1 MGLQPPKTMKIPRGS
16 GAQASG
22 TPAAGLLE
30 LLRPNLN
37 FMNLHARSVRN
48 LWSNVRASGVQRVLG
63 RFFRAAAVII
73 KFSYMNDLRKRG
85 LLAVPGISVCLLPK
99 LACPAC
105 WPAYAGL
112 LSSLGLG
119 FLISTA
125 YLLPLTAG
133 FLVVALGTI
142 ALRARNRRGYGPFL
156 IGLAAAGAILLAKFA
171 WQSNP
176 VMYSALGVLVMSSAW
191 DAWTPKNANGEITH
205 EKKTGKTKV
214 EIFIAGCPLCERTI
228 QLVMGLVGSSHQ
240 VVISDM
246 RRPEVA
252 SRAEQYGIRTVP
264 AVVIDGEL
272 TKCCKGRG
280 CDEQVLRSA
289 LR

>member
-1 MGLQPPKTMKIPRGS
+1 
-16 GAQASG
+16 
-22 TPAAGLLE
+22 
-30 LLRPNLN
+30 
-37 FMNLHARSVRN
+37 
-48 LWSNVRASGVQRVLG
+48 
-63 RFFRAAAVII
+63 
-73 KFSYMNDLRKRG
+73 MNDLRKRG

-105 WPAYAGL
+105 WPGYAGL

-119 FLISTA
+119 FLLSTA
-125 YLLPLTAG
+125 YMLPLTAA

-142 ALRARNRRGYGPFL
+142 ALQAKNRRVYGPFL
-156 IGLAAAGAILLAKFA
+156 IGLVAAGAILLAKFA
-171 WQSNP
+171 WESNP
-176 VMYSALGVLVMSSAW
+176 VMYSALGVLIMSSGW
-191 DAWTPKNANGEITH
+191 DAWPPTTANVEITQ
-205 EKKTGKTKV
+205 EKKTTRTKKKV

-228 QLVMGLVGSSHQ
+228 QLVMGHVDSSHQ

-272 TKCCKGRG
+272 TACCKGRG

-289 LR
+289 LQ

>member
-1 MGLQPPKTMKIPRGS
+1 MLEPR
-16 GAQASG
+16 
-22 TPAAGLLE
+22 E
-30 LLRPNLN
+30 Y
-37 FMNLHARSVRN
+37 SVF
-48 LWSNVRASGVQRVLG
+48 SEAFPG
-63 RFFRAAAVII
+63 RCHCIT
-73 KFSYMNDLRKRG
+73 FSCMNDLRKRG
-85 LLAVPGISVCLLPK
+85 LLAVPGIGVCLLPK

-125 YLLPLTAG
+125 YMLPLTAG
-133 FLVVALGTI
+133 FLVVSLGTM
-142 ALRARNRRGYGPFL
+142 ALRAKNPRGYGPFL
-156 IGLAAAGAILLAKFA
+156 IGLVAGGAVLLAKFA

-176 VMYSALGVLVMSSAW
+176 VVYSALGVLIMSWAW
-191 DAWTPKNANGEITH
+191 DAWPPKNATVEITW
-205 EKKTGKTKV
+205 EKKTTKGKKKV

-228 QLVMGLVGSSHQ
+228 QLVMGLVDSSHQ

-246 RRPEVA
+246 RRPDVA
-252 SRAEQYGIRTVP
+252 SRAEQYGIQTVP

-272 TKCCKGRG
+272 TECCKGRG

-289 LR
+289 FSRACRG